1 MKFSPENKI
10 IKAMF
15 LSYPIMSIPNF
26 QREYSWDE
34 YYYRQFFMDL
44 IEGIK
49 QENGKLINK
58 DIL

>member
-26 QREYSWDE
+26 QRESIAGMSITIDNFLW
-34 YYYRQFFMDL
+34 
-44 IEGIK
+44 I
-49 QENGKLINK
+49 
-58 DIL
+58 